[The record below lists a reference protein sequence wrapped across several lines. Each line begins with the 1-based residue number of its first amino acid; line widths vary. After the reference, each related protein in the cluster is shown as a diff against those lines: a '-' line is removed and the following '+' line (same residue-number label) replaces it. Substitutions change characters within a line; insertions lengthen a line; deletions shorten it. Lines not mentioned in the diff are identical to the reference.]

1 MTVGVHIAAD
11 KETGISSS
19 GNTGGNEG
27 LEDVEYVGLCVCV
40 CVLFSPA
47 FFGPFNE
54 SLVERCILRNGLND
68 AVVCGHMT
76 NSPMTHSCG
85 AETEDVAMTK
95 KKQIQII
102 VLDHRSG

>member
-1 MTVGVHIAAD
+1 MEIREGMRDWKTVSMLD
-11 KETGISSS
+11 S
-19 GNTGGNEG
+19 
-27 LEDVEYVGLCVCV
+27 VCV
-40 CVLFSPA
+40 RVLFSPA

-95 KKQIQII
+95 KKKQKKKSRSSYWII
-102 VLDHRSG
+102 GQVRAHQPFWN